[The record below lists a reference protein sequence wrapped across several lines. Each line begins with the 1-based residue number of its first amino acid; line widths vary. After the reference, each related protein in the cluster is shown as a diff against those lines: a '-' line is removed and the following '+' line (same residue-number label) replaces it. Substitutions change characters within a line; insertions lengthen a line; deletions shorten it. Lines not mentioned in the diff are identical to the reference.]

1 MNGHYTIPAKCMLK
15 GSRSGAIVI
24 RMNSLIRGHSGVR
37 LVVLESLIRLL
48 QENIT
53 PCPPL
58 RFVMLRWFM
67 HAPHKPCYRQTISAS
82 GDLGPL
88 AYIAGSLTGD
98 NDCLVWEGEG

>member
-1 MNGHYTIPAKCMLK
+1 M
-15 GSRSGAIVI
+15 AI
-24 RMNSLIRGHSGVR
+24 RLNSLIRGHSGVR
-37 LVVLESLIRLL
+37 LVVLESMIRLM

-58 RFVMLRWFM
+58 RFVASRLFLYAIDRPW
-67 HAPHKPCYRQTISAS
+67 YRQTISAS